1 MVGLIADFSL
11 KEFCNNTG
19 SILQFVGWV
28 LTIIK
33 VAMPILIITFGIL
46 DLGKAV
52 VASKEEEIK
61 TGAKRL
67 LWRVVA
73 GVVIFFIPSIVLWVF
88 GSVADFNSATQ
99 GGSFDNCKNCIL
111 TPWSDCSTS

>member
-1 MVGLIADFSL
+1 MFGEFTID
-11 KEFCNNTG
+11 EFCTNTAG
-19 SILQFVGWV
+19 ILKFVGYI

-33 VAMPILIITFGIL
+33 IAMPILIIAFGIL

-67 LWRVVA
+67 MWRAVA
-73 GVVIFFIPSIVLWVF
+73 GIIIFFIPSIVLWLFETVGDF
-88 GSVADFNSATQ
+88 QQVAGEGT
-99 GGSFDNCKNCIL
+99 GFDNCRNCIL
-111 TPWSDCSTS
+111 KPWNGSCKVKE